1 MNAEQNRLLTQT
13 GPGTPMGDLF
23 RRYWLPVL
31 LANELP
37 EPDCP
42 PVRVKLLSERLIAFR
57 DSDGRLGLIDEFCA
71 HRGVSLWFGRNEES
85 GLRCPYHGWKYDITG
100 QCVEVP
106 SEPVESGYC
115 GKIKLKAYPLVERG
129 GLLWTYMG
137 PPESQP
143 ELPMYEWATLPAS
156 HRHISKRLQE
166 CNYLQAMEGGLDS
179 FHSTFLHRM
188 SVGDDPLLKRDPVSA
203 ALLKADPHPAFV
215 PLESPGGLYIATR
228 RNAGDDRY
236 YWRVTQ
242 WLMPCFNLFPPYE
255 GNPYSGHAWVPI
267 DDEHAWTFS
276 IDYQP
281 DRQLTDTE
289 LQAME
294 AGKGIHV
301 SIIPGT
307 FIPVA
312 NKANDYLIDRVAQK
326 ERRTFCGV
334 TGIGEQD
341 AAVQESMGPI
351 EDRTK
356 ENLVGTDNG
365 IIMTRQR
372 LMKAAKAVQ
381 AGLQPPGVDSVSQRV
396 RAFATVLP
404 RSAPLESAPEMQVGA
419 RAGVRSPN
427 VKEPEAAA

>member
-1 MNAEQNRLLTQT
+1 MDAEQNRTLTQT
-13 GPGTPMGDLF
+13 GPGTPMGELF

-31 LANELP
+31 LASELP
-37 EPDCP
+37 APDCP
-42 PVRVKLLSERLIAFR
+42 PVRVKLLSERLIAFQ
-57 DSDGRLGLIDEFCA
+57 DSDGKYGLMDEFCA
-71 HRGVSLWFGRNEES
+71 HRGVSLWFGRNEEN
-85 GLRCPYHGWKYDITG
+85 GIRCPYHGWKYDASG

-115 GKIKLKAYPLVERG
+115 KKIKLKSYPLVELG

-137 PPESQP
+137 PPELQP
-143 ELPMYEWATLPAS
+143 ALPAYEWATVPAS
-156 HRHISKRLQE
+156 QRHISKRLQQ

-188 SVGDDPLLKRDPVSA
+188 SVGDDPLLKRDPASA
-203 ALLKADPHPAFV
+203 ALLKADPHPQFV

-228 RNAGDDRY
+228 RNAGADDY

-255 GNPYSGHAWVPI
+255 GNPYGGHAWVPI
-267 DDEHAWTFS
+267 DDEQSWTFS
-276 IDYQP
+276 IDYHP
-281 DRQLTDTE
+281 ERPLTADE
-289 LQAME
+289 VAAME

-301 SIIPGT
+301 SVIPGS

-312 NKANDYLIDRVAQK
+312 NKQNDYLIDRVAQR

-351 EDRTK
+351 EDRTA
-356 ENLVGTDNG
+356 EHLVGTDNG

-372 LMKAAKAVQ
+372 LLKAAKAVQ
-381 AGLQPPGVDSVSQRV
+381 AGNVAPGTGAAAQRV
-396 RAFATVLP
+396 RAFAAVLP
-404 RSAPLESAPEMQVGA
+404 KDAALNSAPQMQV
-419 RAGVRSPN
+419 
-427 VKEPEAAA
+427 AASGKGN